1 MTVDFDSV
9 IKREK
14 RKQRLITSGLVLL
27 VVILVLG
34 VGVTAVKQR
43 MASQYR
49 AAQEVA
55 MITDMIE
62 SPNVTSTSQYLAD
75 SGLFNARLR
84 SDRFKNIDGYL
95 VKTAPLDINFSLFSV
110 GYGGG
115 TQLPITVPIS
125 KTKSIGAFNREN
137 GEKLPLFFN
146 PKHEAIKKANEA
158 DITHESQ
165 TLADLQKHV
174 AEVAISFKEPMTYAE
189 IQAKLPDNLLIN
201 WYWLGMA
208 SDKLSVTDTVGKV
221 IGINADEVGQLTD
234 TPGKSRRP
242 LNWTSHNYSDFV
254 SAIQAA
260 ADTRKFNSSGID
272 IYQDALQ
279 QIKSYPTLKQAKFSG
294 IIVSGRTENLAQLDS
309 QTYIYA
315 TNVGLDAEILPYISP
330 IK

>member
-1 MTVDFDSV
+1 MTVNFDSV

-14 RKQRLITSGLVLL
+14 RKQRLVTSGILL
-27 VVILVLG
+27 VAVVLILG

-49 AAQEVA
+49 AAQKVA

-62 SPNVTSTSQYLAD
+62 SPNVTSTSHYLAE
-75 SGLFNARLR
+75 SGLFNRRLK

-95 VKTAPLDINFSLFSV
+95 VKTAPLEINFSLFSV

-125 KTKSIGAFNREN
+125 KTKTIGAFNREN

-158 DITHESQ
+158 DTTHESQ

-189 IQAKLPDNLLIN
+189 IQAKIPDNLLIN

-208 SDKLSVTDTVGKV
+208 SNKLSVTDTIGKV
-221 IGINADEVGQLTD
+221 IGINANEIGQLTD
-234 TPGKSRRP
+234 TPGKSGRATD
-242 LNWTSHNYSDFV
+242 WTRHNYPDFV
-254 SAIQAA
+254 AAVKKAA
-260 ADTRKFNSSGID
+260 ATRKFNSSGID

-279 QIKSYPTLKQAKFSG
+279 QIKTYPTLKQAKFSG

-309 QTYIYA
+309 QAYIYA
-315 TNVGLDAEILPYISP
+315 TNIGLDAEILPYIAP
-330 IK
+330 TK